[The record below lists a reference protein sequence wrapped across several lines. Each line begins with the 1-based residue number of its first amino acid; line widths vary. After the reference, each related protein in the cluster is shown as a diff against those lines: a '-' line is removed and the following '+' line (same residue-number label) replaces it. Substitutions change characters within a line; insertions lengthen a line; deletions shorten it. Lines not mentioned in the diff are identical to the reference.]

1 MEGILTVAGISPAAS
16 PAEGRGMPAGN
27 NPVAFYSS
35 NPRSHHQ
42 VTLALQLKKVRKAYQ
57 GHVAVKA
64 LDLDVPAGSVFGL
77 LGPNG
82 AGKTT
87 TIRMAMDIIGPDSGE
102 VLILGG
108 ATDKSRRDRIGYMP
122 EERGLYQR
130 MVVEELLVFMAE
142 LKGVKPAESRRRM
155 TPWLEKLGLADWRKK
170 KANELSKGMQQ
181 KVQFIQTLLHDPEI
195 LILDE
200 PMTGLDPVG
209 TNVMRDAMIELS
221 RAGKTLIV
229 SSHQMATVEQMCD
242 RVALINKGEKVLD
255 GRVADIKASYGK
267 NTIILAFEGDGS
279 FLKSLPGVQ
288 SVHDSGRYAELKLG
302 PGANPQDL
310 LKAAS
315 DRLRITRFEVVEP
328 SLHDIFIER
337 VTGDAPGPAE
347 AVK

>member
-1 MEGILTVAGISPAAS
+1 M
-16 PAEGRGMPAGN
+16 
-27 NPVAFYSS
+27 
-35 NPRSHHQ
+35 
-42 VTLALQLKKVRKAYQ
+42 TLALQLKQARKAFQ
-57 GHVAVKA
+57 GHVAVKG
-64 LDLDVPAGSVFGL
+64 LDLDVPKGSVFGL

-108 ATDKSRRDRIGYMP
+108 KTDKALRDRIGYMP
-122 EERGLYQR
+122 EERGLYQK
-130 MVVEELLVFMAE
+130 MVVEDLLVFMAE
-142 LKGVKPAESRRRM
+142 LKGVRPAESKRRM

-200 PMTGLDPVG
+200 PTSGLDPVG

-242 RVALINKGEKVLD
+242 RVALINKGEKILD
-255 GRVADIKASYGK
+255 GKVSDIKASYGK

-279 FLKSLPGVQ
+279 FLKSLPGVV
-288 SVHDSGRYAELKLG
+288 SASDSGRYAELRLSA
-302 PGANPQDL
+302 GANPQEI
-310 LKAAS
+310 LKAAGE
-315 DRLRITRFEVVEP
+315 RLKITRFEVVEP

-337 VTGDAPGPAE
+337 VTGEAPKPVE
-347 AVK
+347 AAR

>member
-1 MEGILTVAGISPAAS
+1 M
-16 PAEGRGMPAGN
+16 
-27 NPVAFYSS
+27 
-35 NPRSHHQ
+35 
-42 VTLALQLKKVRKAYQ
+42 TLALQLKNIRKAYQ
-57 GHVAVKA
+57 GHVAVKG
-64 LDLDVPAGSVFGL
+64 LDLDVPTGSVFGL

-87 TIRMAMDIIGPDSGE
+87 SIRMAMDIIGPDSGE
-102 VLILGG
+102 VLILG
-108 ATDKSRRDRIGYMP
+108 AKTDKALRDRIGYMP
-122 EERGLYQR
+122 EERGLYQK
-130 MVVEELLVFMAE
+130 MVVEDLLVFMAE

-181 KVQFIQTLLHDPEI
+181 KVQFIQTLLHEPEI

-200 PMTGLDPVG
+200 PMSGLDPVG

-267 NTIILAFEGDGS
+267 NTIVIAFDGDGS
-279 FLKSLPGVQ
+279 FLKSLPGVL
-288 SVHDSGRYAELKLG
+288 SATDSGRYAELKIG
-302 PGANPQDL
+302 PKADPQGI

-315 DRLRITRFEVVEP
+315 ERLKIMRFEVVEP
-328 SLHDIFIER
+328 SLHEIFVER
-337 VTGDAPGPAE
+337 VTGDSRPAPE

>member
-1 MEGILTVAGISPAAS
+1 M
-16 PAEGRGMPAGN
+16 
-27 NPVAFYSS
+27 
-35 NPRSHHQ
+35 
-42 VTLALQLKKVRKAYQ
+42 TLALQLKNVRKAFQ
-57 GHVAVKA
+57 GHVAVKG
-64 LDLDVPAGSVFGL
+64 LDLEVPRGSVFGL

-87 TIRMAMDIIGPDSGE
+87 SIRMAMDIIGPDTGE
-102 VLILGG
+102 VLILGQ
-108 ATDKSRRDRIGYMP
+108 KSDRALRDRIGYMP
-122 EERGLYQR
+122 EERGLYQK
-130 MVVEELLVFMAE
+130 MIVEELLVFMAE

-155 TPWLEKLGLADWRKK
+155 MPWLEKFGLGGWQKK

-200 PMTGLDPVG
+200 PTSGLDPVG

-242 RVALINKGEKVLD
+242 RVVLINKGEKVLD
-255 GRVADIKASYGK
+255 GRVSDIKASYGK
-267 NTIILAFEGDGS
+267 NTLVLAFEGDGS
-279 FLKSLPGVQ
+279 FLKTLPGVASLNDQ
-288 SVHDSGRYAELKLG
+288 GRYAEIKLG
-302 PGANPQDL
+302 PLADPQAI

-315 DRLRITRFEVVEP
+315 EKLKITKFEVVEP

-337 VTGDAPGPAE
+337 VTEVPA
-347 AVK
+347 

>member
-1 MEGILTVAGISPAAS
+1 M
-16 PAEGRGMPAGN
+16 
-27 NPVAFYSS
+27 
-35 NPRSHHQ
+35 
-42 VTLALQLKKVRKAYQ
+42 TLALQLKNIRKAYQ
-57 GHVAVKA
+57 GHVAVKG
-64 LDLDVPAGSVFGL
+64 LDLDVPTGSVFGL

-87 TIRMAMDIIGPDSGE
+87 SIRMAMDIIGPDSGE
-102 VLILGG
+102 VLILG
-108 ATDKSRRDRIGYMP
+108 AKTDKALRDRIGYMP
-122 EERGLYQR
+122 EERGLYQK
-130 MVVEELLVFMAE
+130 MVVEDLLVFMAE

-155 TPWLEKLGLADWRKK
+155 TPWLEKLGLADWRKR

-181 KVQFIQTLLHDPEI
+181 KVQFIQTLLHEPEI

-200 PMTGLDPVG
+200 PMSGLDPVG

-267 NTIILAFEGDGS
+267 NTIVIAFDGDGS
-279 FLKSLPGVQ
+279 FLKSLPGVL
-288 SVHDSGRYAELKLG
+288 SATDSGRYAELKIG
-302 PGANPQDL
+302 PKADPQGI

-315 DRLRITRFEVVEP
+315 ERLKIMRFEVVEP
-328 SLHDIFIER
+328 SLHEIFVER
-337 VTGDAPGPAE
+337 VTGDSRPALE
-347 AVK
+347 AAK